1 MEFHAPTQRKP
12 AHAQA
17 LEAREGVTPNLQQL
31 PSRKPPQFKLEASAE
46 QEAPIQQKSA
56 NPEKEGQNRGGDDAA
71 MLAQVAADYPGK
83 DWEGIYHLLRPES
96 LGHQLP
102 DVCDDIFHSGEWNID
117 PNARSLGILDEF
129 EYGVAGEKET
139 QIGYV
144 EVVEDKN
151 EAGIRAM
158 VPYGQAKGAHGG
170 NVILNPHR
178 TTTVLGRFI
187 DIAAHDGDTQA
198 AVDAESGTNFFRFQ
212 ENFKVG
218 ENKAGGNVL
227 SIADWTWENN
237 NAWLQA
243 AVERGDVVRFVSNPM
258 DFTHLLRDGKSVQGG
273 LTITGQELGVLINL
287 GFAPHPETNLVCLM
301 SEIPSSMIPDLWLLI
316 ADEVALSG
324 ALGQIG
330 DKSQSGR
337 FGQNAAKPSHEP
349 EVRKNRETGEIIA
362 KQTNFFESRSKQD
375 KLAR

>member
-17 LEAREGVTPNLQQL
+17 SEARDGVTPNLQQL

-46 QEAPIQQKSA
+46 QEAPIQQKA
-56 NPEKEGQNRGGDDAA
+56 AEPAKEGQTHGGDDAA

-83 DWEGIYHLLRPES
+83 DWEGIYGLLRPES

-102 DVCDDIFHSGEWNID
+102 DVCDDIFHSGDWNID

-158 VPYGQAKGAHGG
+158 VPYGQARGAHGG

-198 AVDAESGTNFFRFQ
+198 AVDAESGTNYFRFQ

-227 SIADWTWENN
+227 SIGDWSEQKNID
-237 NAWLQA
+237 WLAA
-243 AVERGDVVRFVSNPM
+243 AVARGDVIRFVSDPTAIENI
-258 DFTHLLRDGKSVQGG
+258 FYDGIMEKG
-273 LTITGQELGVLINL
+273 LTVTGLELGILLNL
-287 GFAPHPETNLVCLM
+287 GFAPDPKTNLVVPIG
-301 SEIPSSMIPDLWLLI
+301 EIRGFKMPEMWKQALKFAMMKPIPDEVSLES
-316 ADEVALSG
+316 ADPRFAAETAATDLKP
-324 ALGQIG
+324 IEKT
-330 DKSQSGR
+330 DK
-337 FGQNAAKPSHEP
+337 N
-349 EVRKNRETGEIIA
+349 TGETF
-362 KQTNFFESRSKQD
+362 KQSNFFKSEKSKIPN
-375 KLAR
+375 R